1 MSGRAGR
8 RGLDDRGLVVLMMD
22 ERMDPSI
29 AKGMLHGRSDP
40 LNSAF
45 RLHYPMILNLTRMEG
60 GDECEKLIKRSFK
73 QFQTDREIPKL
84 IKRCAE
90 LAALRDAVAVPD
102 NEQVEEYVNLRDT
115 LCVLRGEMRG
125 WLNHPDNAIQFL
137 QVGRCVKVCVRDPR
151 QVADE
156 ATSAGEDGG
165 SAQLAAASVASE
177 WGCVVKH
184 ERDGSE
190 YLIDVVMNVEEAV
203 NNGSRPRKGNL
214 QSRFKVRPMG
224 WDGKTRLEHED
235 GHDETWSP
243 GDVTVE
249 PRVVQV
255 PLSQIDNLS
264 SVRIYAPK
272 ELVSIESRM
281 RVQRAVNEVV
291 RRFPD
296 GVPMLSPETDM
307 RIDVDNFRKL
317 KKRIDGLEAMMNRH
331 PLHGSPD
338 LDGKV
343 SLFAKRRELTL
354 QHKIAKRRLKVAQ
367 GMIHKDDLRHMHRVL
382 RRLNYT
388 DEDGVVAMK
397 GRVAC
402 EITSADALVT
412 TELVFDGLF
421 KELPPDL
428 CVAVVASLT
437 ERVGSAGK
445 EPKDIKMSEECKEA
459 YEKVRVAA
467 QIVGKQM
474 QECQCLGISINDFM
488 NSFRPEMMELTREWA
503 KGTKFETCMKIAPR
517 GMYEGSVV
525 RSIRRINEVLWQ
537 LKGAMSIV
545 GDAELADKFEEMQ
558 GMVKRDIVFADS
570 LFL

>member
-1 MSGRAGR
+1 M
-8 RGLDDRGLVVLMMD
+8 
-22 ERMDPSI
+22 
-29 AKGMLHGRSDP
+29 
-40 LNSAF
+40 
-45 RLHYPMILNLTRMEG
+45 
-60 GDECEKLIKRSFK
+60 
-73 QFQTDREIPKL
+73 
-84 IKRCAE
+84 
-90 LAALRDAVAVPD
+90 
-102 NEQVEEYVNLRDT
+102 
-115 LCVLRGEMRG
+115 
-125 WLNHPDNAIQFL
+125 
-137 QVGRCVKVCVRDPR
+137 RDPR

-165 SAQLAAASVASE
+165 SAQLAAASVVSE

-354 QHKIAKRRLKVAQ
+354 QHKIAKRRLKAAQ

-397 GRVAC
+397 GEFILILVRA
-402 EITSADALVT
+402 IRLTSCF
-412 TELVFDGLF
+412 VFRTGGVRDH
-421 KELPPDL
+421 ERR
-428 CVAVVASLT
+428 
-437 ERVGSAGK
+437 RVGHHRAR
-445 EPKDIKMSEECKEA
+445 
-459 YEKVRVAA
+459 VRRFV
-467 QIVGKQM
+467 Q
-474 QECQCLGISINDFM
+474 GITPGPVRRRRGVPDGARG
-488 NSFRPEMMELTREWA
+488 FRRE
-503 KGTKFETCMKIAPR
+503 GTEGYQDER
-517 GMYEGSVV
+517 GV
-525 RSIRRINEVLWQ
+525 
-537 LKGAMSIV
+537 
-545 GDAELADKFEEMQ
+545 Q
-558 GMVKRDIVFADS
+558 GGV
-570 LFL
+570 

>member
-1 MSGRAGR
+1 
-8 RGLDDRGLVVLMMD
+8 MD

-354 QHKIAKRRLKVAQ
+354 QHKIAKRRLKAAQ

-397 GRVAC
+397 GEFILILVRA
-402 EITSADALVT
+402 IRLTSCF
-412 TELVFDGLF
+412 VFRTGGVRDH
-421 KELPPDL
+421 ERR
-428 CVAVVASLT
+428 
-437 ERVGSAGK
+437 RVGHHRAR
-445 EPKDIKMSEECKEA
+445 
-459 YEKVRVAA
+459 VRRFVQGTTPGPVRRRRGVPDGAR
-467 QIVGKQM
+467 G
-474 QECQCLGISINDFM
+474 
-488 NSFRPEMMELTREWA
+488 FRRE
-503 KGTKFETCMKIAPR
+503 GT
-517 GMYEGSVV
+517 EGYQDE
-525 RSIRRINEVLWQ
+525 R
-537 LKGAMSIV
+537 
-545 GDAELADKFEEMQ
+545 
-558 GMVKRDIVFADS
+558 
-570 LFL
+570 